1 MSFIIFVC
9 CVAVIIF
16 ILFAKKKTKQKPSKV
31 CKTKRL
37 TKQKS
42 ATPKKSTVDL
52 PFPEQT
58 ALISPLPTKQKFTAI
73 NEWTGD
79 LLLALEWKR
88 FEEVCKEY
96 LIMINQQAEMTT
108 IGADGGIDI
117 VIKNKKGKVI
127 AIGQC
132 KAWISKITVKEVRE
146 FFGVMASEKMTQGYY
161 FATST
166 FTEDAVMFCADKNI
180 ILLDKHDLI
189 KNINRLSKEKQAKL
203 YQLATKGDYTTPTCP
218 HCDKKMLKRAGKNSL
233 PEFWGCVNYPTCRNT
248 LQVRK
253 VA

>member
-1 MSFIIFVC
+1 MSFIIFAGVSLI
-9 CVAVIIF
+9 VF
-16 ILFAKKKTKQKPSKV
+16 ILFAKKKTKQKPSSTR
-31 CKTKRL
+31 KTKQL

-52 PFPEQT
+52 PLPEQT
-58 ALISPLPTKQKFTAI
+58 SLISPSPTKQRKSTAI
-73 NEWTGD
+73 NEWTSD

-88 FEEVCKEY
+88 FEEVCQEY
-96 LIMINQQAEMTT
+96 LIMINQRAELTN

-117 VIKNKKGKVI
+117 KIKNQHGKVI

-132 KAWISKITVKEVRE
+132 KAWISSITVKEVRE
-146 FFGVMASEKMTQGYY
+146 FFGVMASEKISHGYY

-166 FTEDAVMFCADKNI
+166 FTEEAIKFCVDKKI
-180 ILLDKHDLI
+180 ILLDKHELI
-189 KNINRLSKEKQAKL
+189 KRINGLPKEKQEKL

-218 HCDKKMLKRAGKNSL
+218 NCDKKMLKRTGNNSGR
-233 PEFWGCVNYPTCRNT
+233 EFWGCANYPRCKNR
-248 LQVRK
+248 LHIRK